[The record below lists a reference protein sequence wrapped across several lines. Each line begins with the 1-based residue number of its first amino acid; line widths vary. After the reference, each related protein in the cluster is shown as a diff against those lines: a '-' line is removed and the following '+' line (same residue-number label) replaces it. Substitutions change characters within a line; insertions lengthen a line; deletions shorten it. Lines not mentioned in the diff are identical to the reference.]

1 MGSVNKVIL
10 VGNLGADPEL
20 RYTDKGTAVCTM
32 RLATNR
38 SFKDHEGKR
47 QDQTSWHRVVA
58 WGKQGEVCK
67 EYLAKGRQVYVEGRL
82 QTNAYTDQAGTKRYS
97 TEVVTNS
104 VVFLGKNG
112 SNGTRSGGG
121 GAAAASSDAAETET
135 EPDDDIPF

>member
-38 SFKDHEGKR
+38 SFKDQEGKR

-112 SNGTRSGGG
+112 SNGTRSSGG

>member
-20 RYTDKGTAVCTM
+20 RYTDKGKAVCTM

-38 SFKDHEGKR
+38 SYKDHDGVR

-67 EYLAKGRQVYVEGRL
+67 EYLSKGRQVYVEGRL

-112 SNGTRSGGG
+112 SNGTRSGG
-121 GAAAASSDAAETET
+121 AAAASKDDDAAET